1 MISMQDTTRQPLCPL
16 LGSPLKDCYCV
27 EMNSNKVQ
35 FALRFCGGAFQDC
48 RIFQSYLAE
57 RGTPGSGR
65 AGGGDIP

>member
-1 MISMQDTTRQPLCPL
+1 MTSTQDIQPHPLCPL
-16 LGSPLKDCYCV
+16 LGTPQKNCYCV

-35 FALRFCGGAFQDC
+35 FALRFCGGAFQEC

-65 AGGGDIP
+65 AGNGDIP